1 MRYSFKRNIA
11 IAIFLSA
18 TLAGCGSSESA
29 KDLNSESTFPLE
41 FLGIADSTCYGKG
54 SPFFPKFEVKNISN
68 RQISMVDVEKL
79 GLFLDYRDGNGNLL
93 VSLPIDFYGLI
104 DGDLSTVGE
113 IEPLDVGKV
122 GLLNVADDGYKGTL
136 ETLEIRVNNEI
147 IYSASISTTDA
158 SREGWIIK
166 DGNCGY

>member
-1 MRYSFKRNIA
+1 
-11 IAIFLSA
+11 
-18 TLAGCGSSESA
+18 
-29 KDLNSESTFPLE
+29 
-41 FLGIADSTCYGKG
+41 
-54 SPFFPKFEVKNISN
+54 
-68 RQISMVDVEKL
+68 MVDVEKL